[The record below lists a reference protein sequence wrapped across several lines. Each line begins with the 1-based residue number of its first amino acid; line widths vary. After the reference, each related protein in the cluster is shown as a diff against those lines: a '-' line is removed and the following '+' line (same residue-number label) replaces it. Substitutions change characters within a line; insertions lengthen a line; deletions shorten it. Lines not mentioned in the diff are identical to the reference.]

1 MPKQVVLVPGIGI
14 PPSPFN
20 HVVRAGDFLFVSSQL
35 SVNLTTHTLLSG
47 DIARQTRQAL
57 ENLKLNTSK
66 RVPRRLASQSKR
78 SLLCQESMWRLT
90 LLLISRPDGRR
101 AHEEP
106 QLARPD
112 VHDPGDDLRH
122 QGPGLSFTGAGRVRS
137 FRRCPSRARSA
148 AARLPGA
155 GGAGP
160 VGERLC
166 ENLGRVSRLQARP
179 GLYRHRAARQ
189 STDCREPRAHRL
201 GHRLAASGHDAAP
214 READRR
220 HVADADRRRPSVN
233 QLPVWAPDPGI
244 RKKVL
249 VDNPARLYAL

>member
-1 MPKQVVLVPGIGI
+1 MPKQVVLVPGIAI

-137 FRRCPSRARSA
+137 FRRGSTRFEPSRARPFRSSHLP
-148 AARLPGA
+148 ARG
-155 GGAGP
+155 
-160 VGERLC
+160 
-166 ENLGRVSRLQARP
+166 ARP
-179 GLYRHRAARQ
+179 GDRPG
-189 STDCREPRAHRL
+189 SGSGAHRFACARARSPSWC
-201 GHRLAASGHDAAP
+201 GVRWASPWPASFRLPWWCSAWGS
-214 READRR
+214 
-220 HVADADRRRPSVN
+220 
-233 QLPVWAPDPGI
+233 
-244 RKKVL
+244 
-249 VDNPARLYAL
+249 